1 MATKKRAAK
10 VAPESTARPL
20 ASERR
25 MFELTHWSAD
35 DVARFLKIRQEFFL
49 DPMGSNK
56 DRFVEAAV
64 LLQRALFDWY
74 LQAPGKFEGM
84 TALVGKQIEHWSA
97 LRKEERRTLNERRFA
112 LNSAAPDI
120 PAVESSVSANQWQR
134 IFGSLGLGLG
144 DPGTFDR
151 FLVQLDEETNP
162 SLRVNHRYLGEL
174 LPHDNMITYLSSV
187 LATFLNENAIIGKV
201 SPCVTHMEEAAVRW
215 LLTLVGWDGGLRIH
229 DENDQLPLQRLPT
242 VVSPNQRYQ
251 RWAREEPTG
260 TIVAGGT
267 IANISALMTARSA
280 VFDYLLGWDGAVQA
294 LGPALAWDCVRAIWP
309 EYKRMVVM
317 TSLGAHYS
325 VKKAALQAGIAP
337 CNVLES
343 PGSENPWV
351 LDRDAL
357 TSVFAAAA
365 ENPLHPDTNSRNP
378 WKLTSG
384 DLIVAVVL
392 IAGKTETGYVD
403 DIQGIATLLNQNAGA
418 KDWSANPVSR
428 LPPLATVVERM
439 FTSNVGWEK
448 LKEEIERS
456 ARWDAIDAFYN
467 LRRAYVDKTGEAYG
481 DLRNLVDRASEFK
494 NEINGARHNR
504 LFLHVD
510 AAHGGGYLT
519 VPSLRYGPFA
529 GIEHADTVTID
540 GHKSFYCYYPCG
552 GLLVRTTRWARTLTT
567 GTSEYI
573 SEDANYEAYDESAT
587 FFHEL
592 AREQERVV
600 EEDKKLEHELGHK
613 DKLVPPGLTINFHD
627 RNDLAARQK
636 LIGRSIAEHSEL
648 GHQPFNQYLEGS
660 RGPQGIM
667 QLYFCLATLGMRGYR
682 SILEWTYLLRQ
693 RCEEAISLG
702 LSDVRLVDDKPFPS
716 AKDRTDR
723 AEKREPM
730 RDDIAGSKP
739 EPIPLKL
746 AAIAYSNPAAQDDE
760 PHPLDRHGMMP
771 IAGGRFLRLSDGSC
785 NQLLV
790 TYVPAREAKLLVT
803 ESWKYW
809 TTPSSKDGPSRIVDT
824 MRFLWRLN
832 EYLWN
837 EHLYANPT
845 FTYYLGHTSL
855 KLTLPLNAGEQSGPP
870 VDRLAKLLQSWNVW
884 AQPKAGK
891 SAHFFDALAE
901 KVRDL
906 EEAESHKRKKW
917 GETRETQFTEPR
929 GNIPYGEMKFFCH
942 KIVVMHPYT
951 DESLLGDMLR
961 RVAFWGERSMGDV
974 HVADSAAKIIAN
986 AGTRHKG
993 Q

>member
-1 MATKKRAAK
+1 
-10 VAPESTARPL
+10 
-20 ASERR
+20 

-35 DVARFLKIRQEFFL
+35 DVERFLKIRQEFFL

-56 DRFVEAAV
+56 DRFVEASV

-97 LRKEERRTLNERRFA
+97 LRKEEQRTLHERRFA

-215 LLTLVGWDGGLRIH
+215 LLTLIGWDGGLRV
-229 DENDQLPLQRLPT
+229 DDQSEQVPLQRLPT
-242 VVSPNQRYQ
+242 VVAPNQRYQ
-251 RWAREEPTG
+251 RWTREEPTG
-260 TIVAGGT
+260 TVVAGGT

-280 VFDYLLGWDGAVQA
+280 VFDYLLGWDGAVQS

-309 EYKRMVVM
+309 EYKRMVVL

-343 PGSENPWV
+343 PGSENPWL
-351 LDRDAL
+351 LDRHGLEA
-357 TSVFAAAA
+357 VFAGAAA
-365 ENPLHPDTNSRNP
+365 NALDPEKNRRDP
-378 WKLTSG
+378 WKLMNG

-403 DIQGIATLLNQNAGA
+403 DIQGIATLLNKNAEA
-418 KDWSANPVSR
+418 EHWSQNPVSR
-428 LPPLATVVERM
+428 LPPFATVVKRM
-439 FTSNVGWEK
+439 YRSSAGWEK
-448 LKEEIERS
+448 LRDEVEHS
-456 ARWDAIDAFYN
+456 ARADAIDAFYN
-467 LRRAYVDKTGEAYG
+467 LRRAYVDKAGEPHG
-481 DLRNLVDRASEFK
+481 DLEDMLKRAEGFK
-494 NEINGARHNR
+494 NEIEGARHNR

-567 GTSEYI
+567 GTSDYI

-587 FFHEL
+587 FFHQM
-592 AREQERVV
+592 AAKQEKATT
-600 EEDKKLEHELGHK
+600 DAKKLEEGLGHK
-613 DKLVPPGLTINFHD
+613 DKLVPPGLTINFRD

-648 GHQPFNQYLEGS
+648 AHQPFNQYLEGS

-682 SILEWTYLLRQ
+682 SILEWTHLLSR

-702 LSDVRLVDDKPFPS
+702 LSDVRLVNDKPFPL
-716 AKDRTDR
+716 
-723 AEKREPM
+723 EQKRQDAPGEPVGN
-730 RDDIAGSKP
+730 RENANEPKG

-746 AAIAYSNPAAQDDE
+746 AAIGYSNPAERANE
-760 PHPLDRHGMMP
+760 PTPLDERGVMP
-771 IAGGRFLRLSDGSC
+771 IAGGRFLRLSNGAC

-790 TYVPAREAKLLVT
+790 TYVPAREAKLLAT
-803 ESWKYW
+803 APLKYW
-809 TTPSSKDGPSRIVDT
+809 DSPSDGDGSPSRLVET
-824 MRFLWRLN
+824 MRFLWRVN

-855 KLTLPLNAGEQSGPP
+855 KLILPAKEGPAPGSP
-870 VDRLAKLLQSWNVW
+870 VERLAELLQRWNLW
-884 AQPKAGK
+884 ARPKAGK
-891 SAHFFDALAE
+891 TAHFFDVLAAAVRKQEDVEAE
-901 KVRDL
+901 KRG
-906 EEAESHKRKKW
+906 AW
-917 GETRETQFTEPR
+917 GETREKRFTELR
-929 GNIPYGEMKFFCH
+929 REIPYGDLKFFCH

-961 RVAFWGERSMGDV
+961 RVAFWGERSMADV
-974 HVADSAAKIIAN
+974 HVADSAERILGDK
-986 AGTRHKG
+986 
-993 Q
+993 